1 MLPRFSNKN
10 VAQFVRHMIVYGC
23 QLNIVWED
31 KAANF
36 ASVQSLLGKRKL
48 ARGSLI
54 ILPEM
59 FATGFTMNVKEIAEP
74 MNGHTMAFLRQQ
86 AVDSGSY
93 VLGGI
98 ARRAG
103 QKVFNEAVCVAPAGE
118 CVARY
123 AKLHPFGPGGES
135 DHYSAGSGLSVFQCG
150 GLKVAL
156 FICYDL
162 RFPEAFR
169 ASVAQG
175 AEAMIVIAN
184 WPSRRHMHWTALLKA
199 RAIENQAYV
208 IGINRCGHDP
218 KLDYAGGSVVFDPC
232 GKIVSSAGSKES
244 ILSARLD
251 PALPSRCRADFPVLK
266 DIRSDFLKI
275 ANGRENA
282 RRRSRSR
289 VASGW
294 SYSASSI
301 RRMSVKLPSPGHK

>member
-1 MLPRFSNKN
+1 
-10 VAQFVRHMIVYGC
+10 MIVYGC

-36 ASVQSLLGKRKL
+36 ASVRSLLRKRKL
-48 ARGSLI
+48 ARGSLV
-54 ILPEM
+54 ILPEL
-59 FATGFTMNVKEIAEP
+59 FATGFTMNAKEIAEP
-74 MNGHTMAFLRQQ
+74 MNGPTMAFLRQQ
-86 AVDSGSY
+86 AVESGSY

-103 QKVFNEAVCVAPAGE
+103 QKVFNEAVCVAPAGD

-135 DHYSAGSGLSVFQCG
+135 DHYSAGLDLSVFLCG
-150 GLKVAL
+150 GLKVAV

-162 RFPEAFR
+162 RFPEVFR

-175 AEAMIVIAN
+175 ADAMIVIAN
-184 WPSRRHMHWTALLKA
+184 WPSRRHKHWTALLKA

-208 IGINRCGHDP
+208 IGVNRCGHDP
-218 KLDYAGGSVVFDPC
+218 KLDYAGGSVVIDPY
-232 GKIVSSAGSKES
+232 GRIVVAASSKES

-251 PALPSRCRADFPVLK
+251 PTLPSRCRADFPVLN

-275 ANGRENA
+275 DDFRENA

-289 VASGW
+289 GGSVR
-294 SYSASSI
+294 SYIGSSS
-301 RRMSVKLPSPGHK
+301 RSMSVKHPSSGHK